1 MARLALRARLG
12 WKPTVTRKPVGRLSS
27 QGFSLRRA
35 RVRQHRA
42 CSIDSPLHAPQPIH
56 SNLGG
61 VIAVCHLL
69 AGALAATAILPGRHP
84 GNFLLNWAIPIILI
98 LCAIRQTLRIA
109 DADRDDEPAA

>member
-1 MARLALRARLG
+1 MLEADRGSRS
-12 WKPTVTRKPVGRLSS
+12 P
-27 QGFSLRRA
+27 
-35 RVRQHRA
+35 VRQHRA